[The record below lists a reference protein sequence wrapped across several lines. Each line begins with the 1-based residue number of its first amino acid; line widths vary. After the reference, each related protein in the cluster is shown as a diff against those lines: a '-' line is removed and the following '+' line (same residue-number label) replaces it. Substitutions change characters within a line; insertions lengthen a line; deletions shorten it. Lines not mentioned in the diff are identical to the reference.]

1 MSTSPSEAPE
11 DLDAETLAPGTLE
24 ELASAVAAATGG
36 EAAVAFGTAK
46 VRVAASEWVATLTTA
61 RDRFGLVFFSWLSAI
76 DWANT
81 VEVGDALV
89 DEVEERYEVLAA
101 VSDLGP
107 GRMVVFSADLGK
119 ERPVIGSLVAVYPG
133 ANWHEREAHEMFGIE
148 FAGHPQLRNL
158 YLPDG
163 FQGHPLRKSFPLLSR
178 EVKPWPGKVDVEGM
192 PGKADEPDEASI
204 ENPEA

>member
-1 MSTSPSEAPE
+1 VLTS
-11 DLDAETLAPGTLE
+11 GTLGE
-24 ELASAVAAATGG
+24 FASSLAQAAGG
-36 EAAVAFGTAK
+36 DSAVAFGTAK
-46 VRVAASEWVATLTTA
+46 VRVPADAWVEALTNA
-61 RDRFGLVFFSWLSAI
+61 RDNFGLVFFSWLSAI
-76 DWANT
+76 DWANA
-81 VEVGDALV
+81 VEVGDALQDQV
-89 DEVEERYEVLAA
+89 DERYEVLAA

-107 GRMVVFSADLGK
+107 GRLVVFSTDLPK
-119 ERPVIGSLVAVYPG
+119 DRPVIASLVDVYPG

-148 FAGHPQLRNL
+148 FTGHPRLRNL

-192 PGKADEPDEASI
+192 PGREEEPST